1 MEPSIRTGYAV
12 AGHRS
17 ELPDGPLSRH
27 GLRRR
32 PGACQV
38 GSLSQV
44 SAGTFYADYANH
56 RLYIGDNPAGRT
68 VEAAAQPYALQIQ
81 GDSAAGSKVLGL
93 GFEHYASGYSGYLK
107 APLAIYRT
115 PSVTVQDN
123 TFAWNAMAGL
133 NMAAPDGIVRG
144 NTAAFNGELGASV
157 WRADRTLLEGN
168 VFAYNNQEHFNT
180 SWETGGVKDCTS
192 RDMVVRGNLSDSNI
206 GQGFWFDISC
216 YNTTIVGNVSRNDVG
231 GGIQYEISAKA
242 IIASNLVV
250 GSHAEGIKV
259 GAGSSDVRVYN
270 NTLVRDKRAI
280 CVLDDSRPELTN
292 NVTIR
297 NNIISNGA
305 PDSSEMVFTYDS
317 SSPPKTAEQMNITL
331 DYDAYYRT
339 SSSRPAT
346 LVRWSRGAT
355 LASFNTLGAFRLGT
369 GQEAHG
375 FGIDDVA
382 INPFFVD
389 EAGGDYRLK
398 AGSRAIGAG
407 APLPADVAAA
417 IGVAA
422 GVPVDLGVLTW

>member
-1 MEPSIRTGYAV
+1 
-12 AGHRS
+12 
-17 ELPDGPLSRH
+17 
-27 GLRRR
+27 
-32 PGACQV
+32 
-38 GSLSQV
+38 
-44 SAGTFYADYANH
+44 
-56 RLYIGDNPAGRT
+56 
-68 VEAAAQPYALQIQ
+68 
-81 GDSAAGSKVLGL
+81 
-93 GFEHYASGYSGYLK
+93 
-107 APLAIYRT
+107 
-115 PSVTVQDN
+115 
-123 TFAWNAMAGL
+123 
-133 NMAAPDGIVRG
+133 
-144 NTAAFNGELGASV
+144 
-157 WRADRTLLEGN
+157 
-168 VFAYNNQEHFNT
+168 
-180 SWETGGVKDCTS
+180 
-192 RDMVVRGNLSDSNI
+192 MVVRGNLSDSNI

-422 GVPVDLGVLTW
+422 GVPVDLGVLTWATSQVVSAINAGGGAAGAFAADANFSGGSTYSNTDPINTSGVTNLAPQAVYDSERYGNFTYTIPNLTPGASYAVRLHFAEIYWNAAGQRVFNVALNGSPVLSNFDIFAAAGGKDIAVVRQSTAGRTAPARSPSSSRRSRTTPRSAALKPSRLRPGYFMAKGKR